1 MPDNCANV
9 PIEVYEH
16 KLPVMF
22 ARKEL
27 SADSGGP
34 GAARGGLG
42 QSMELRVLGRGA
54 ISFAAASADKIR
66 NPAPGINEGRPG
78 QAALTA
84 VNGVPTFARQWVPL
98 RTGDVVTCRNPGG
111 GGSGDPFTREPALV
125 ENDVRLGYVSIDAAL
140 RDYGVVL
147 RADLTVDAD
156 GTRAARAAR
165 LLPADKTPAGTG
177 AQHRGG
183 HD

>member
-22 ARKEL
+22 VRKEL
-27 SADSGGP
+27 RTDSGGP

-42 QSMELRVLGRGA
+42 QTMQLRVLGKGA

-66 NPAPGINEGRPG
+66 NAAPGINDGRPG
-78 QAALTA
+78 QPALTA
-84 VNGVPTFARQWVPL
+84 VNDVPTFARRWVQVQ
-98 RTGDVVTCRNPGG
+98 TGDVVTCLNPGG
-111 GGSGDPFTREPALV
+111 GGSGDPFTRDPALV
-125 ENDVRLGYVSIDAAL
+125 ENDVRLGYVSVEAAR

-147 RADLTVDAD
+147 RADLTIDAD
-156 GTRAARAAR
+156 RTRAVRAAGHT
-165 LLPADKTPAGTG
+165 ATDKAHAG
-177 AQHRGG
+177 AQLRGG